1 MSLNVLCHTTSCSL
15 CLFFC
20 HCFFVVS
27 SFLFLLPAF
36 YNFLFFSAPVS
47 LCPVAIF
54 HHFFCILYRLKL
66 CLLLPVAGVCLG
78 HICFSATLI
87 EACSI
92 LSREYSRLLRRHSCQ
107 PLSLTYVYCI
117 LPSPNDLF

>member
-1 MSLNVLCHTTSCSL
+1 MCSVTL
-15 CLFFC
+15 
-20 HCFFVVS
+20 HHAVS
-27 SFLFLLPAF
+27 AFSSVIVFLLFLLFFFFCQRFTIFCFSLPR
-36 YNFLFFSAPVS
+36 FLSVLLLFS
-47 LCPVAIF
+47 IT
-54 HHFFCILYRLKL
+54 FFCILYRLKL
-66 CLLLPVAGVCLG
+66 CLLLPVAGVYLG

-87 EACSI
+87 EACSM